1 MGLERVPDM
10 IAAGVDT
17 FKIEGRLKG
26 PEYVYLTT
34 RAYRAAVDAAWGSE
48 GELEEVA
55 QAFASPEG
63 NIGSSNSITGDGES
77 ISKEFGL
84 LPSRSE
90 LAQVFARGQDGDYD
104 GLTTGYAV
112 AAVTGTAIVIMHYTN
127 GEHSFLSLVLTLTVS
142 CLVCCSNTS
151 RRKATV

>member
-48 GELEEVA
+48 GELEEAA
-55 QAFASPEG
+55 QAFATPEG
-63 NIGSSNSITGDGES
+63 NIGSSVTEEGES

-112 AAVTGTAIVIMHYTN
+112 AAVTGTAIVIMH
-127 GEHSFLSLVLTLTVS
+127 
-142 CLVCCSNTS
+142 
-151 RRKATV
+151 

>member
-48 GELEEVA
+48 EKPEEGTAQVLAAEGTVDSSGSIVRGASGASNEL
-55 QAFASPEG
+55 
-63 NIGSSNSITGDGES
+63 
-77 ISKEFGL
+77 GL

-104 GLTTGYAV
+104 GLTTG
-112 AAVTGTAIVIMHYTN
+112 
-127 GEHSFLSLVLTLTVS
+127 
-142 CLVCCSNTS
+142 
-151 RRKATV
+151 

>member
-34 RAYRAAVDAAWGSE
+34 RAYRAAIDAAWGSE
-48 GELEEVA
+48 DLPEEGAA
-55 QAFASPEG
+55 QSLPSEG
-63 NIGSSNSITGDGES
+63 TAGSSRSLLSRASSTSNEL
-77 ISKEFGL
+77 GL
-84 LPSRSE
+84 LPTRSE

-104 GLTTGYAV
+104 GLTTG
-112 AAVTGTAIVIMHYTN
+112 
-127 GEHSFLSLVLTLTVS
+127 
-142 CLVCCSNTS
+142 
-151 RRKATV
+151 